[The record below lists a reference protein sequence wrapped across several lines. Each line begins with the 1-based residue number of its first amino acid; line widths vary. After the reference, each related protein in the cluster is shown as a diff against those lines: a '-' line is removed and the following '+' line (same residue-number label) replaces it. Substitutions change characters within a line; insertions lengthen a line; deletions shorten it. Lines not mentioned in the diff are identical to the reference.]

1 MKVPPI
7 QRNIICTL
15 ASYVG
20 GVVLDITK
28 NTAIRIFLYLAFSI
42 TIPTES
48 VLAQNI
54 DKNCNTTLNDTLF
67 LCAGTLVQIDSRNIY
82 IRQDTLI
89 PLGST
94 SSDIRILRDPYQH
107 TVSFYDSLRTVAS
120 RSPFVLGLYNLLVPD
135 SRETAAEVQTGNKT
149 EAGIN
154 RYQKFKGLKIKKIE
168 IEQIDVFGPT
178 LTNPGKKP
186 ESWLARTGN
195 KLHITTRESVIISNL
210 LFKEGDIIDPVVLA
224 ENAQLLRSLPYFE
237 DAVIEVVPDWNSQ
250 GQADVFI
257 ITKDLFSFGLDISIP
272 NILIWDLDI
281 YNQNFLGRGHRL
293 STTVTVN
300 AKNGVLFKGSRFGYR
315 IDNIRG
321 TFVNAEA
328 SVVNE
333 DRSGSYGLKL
343 FRDFY
348 SSGTQVAGGLEL
360 YHQYEDRKLFS
371 QYFRDEK
378 LQLNRQVLWL
388 GQALRIGNRNN
399 ATNVV
404 FAAALQN
411 SLYSKRPYVDA
422 DSNKLFHNS
431 SQVIMGLI
439 LSKNSYYTGN
449 YIYQFGRTE
458 DIPYGYQVAVNFGPD
473 AYEYSN
479 RFYTSISTGLAKFV
493 PGFGY
498 FSGRATW
505 DGYWDKKQL
514 SQGQIGITLGY
525 FSPLQ
530 NKFFN
535 KVRHFIT
542 LKYVTGLRRLEGE
555 TINVVNELGIGGLN
569 SDDTLYFAGNQ
580 KITANVTSMVY
591 TPVYY
596 YGFKLAWFTFANLAW
611 VGPEPGKQ
619 GPNHLYSGFGIGC
632 FVRNE
637 NLVIKTIKLRA
648 GFYPDLPQNKPG
660 FLFEF
665 TGVTSLQF
673 LDFKPKRPQTFKYE

>member
-1 MKVPPI
+1 MNTPPI
-7 QRNIICTL
+7 QRKDSGQS
-15 ASYVG
+15 ASYFG
-20 GVVLDITK
+20 GIILDSIKNRALRVLQSV
-28 NTAIRIFLYLAFSI
+28 LFSI
-42 TIPTES
+42 VLLSETI
-48 VLAQNI
+48 LAQNV
-54 DKNCNTTLNDTLF
+54 DKNCNTTFNDTLF
-67 LCAGTLVQIDSRNIY
+67 LCAGTLVRVDSRNIY
-82 IRQDTLI
+82 IRMDTLI
-89 PLGST
+89 PLSST
-94 SSDIRILRDPYQH
+94 SSNIRILRDPYQH

-120 RSPFVLGLYNLLVPD
+120 KSPFVLGLYNILVPD
-135 SRETAAEVQTGNKT
+135 SRETAAEVQTGSRT

-154 RYQKFKGLKIKKIE
+154 QYQKYKGLKIKRIE

-178 LTNPGKKP
+178 LANPGKKP

-195 KLHITTRESVIISNL
+195 KLHMTTRESVIISNL
-210 LFKEGDIIDPVVLA
+210 LFKEGEVIDPVVLA

-237 DAVIEVVPDWNSQ
+237 DAIIEVVPNWDVQ
-250 GQADVFI
+250 GEADIFV
-257 ITKDLFSFGLDISIP
+257 ITKDLFSFGLDIGVP
-272 NILIWDLDI
+272 NILKWDLDV

-293 STTVTVN
+293 STTFSIN
-300 AKNGVLFKGSRFGYR
+300 AKDGVFFRASRFGYR
-315 IDNIRG
+315 VDNIKG
-321 TFVNAEA
+321 TFINAEA
-328 SVVNE
+328 SVVTE
-333 DRSGSYGLKL
+333 ERSGSYGFKM

-360 YHQYEDRKLFS
+360 YHQYEEKKLFS

-404 FAAALQN
+404 FAASLQN
-411 SLYSKRPYVDA
+411 NLYSKRPYVDA
-422 DSNKLFHNS
+422 DSNQLFHNS
-431 SQVIMGLI
+431 SQVLAGLI

-458 DIPYGYQVAVNFGPD
+458 DIPYGYQIAVNFGPD

-479 RFYTSISTGLAKFV
+479 RFYTSVSAGLAKFMT
-493 PGFGY
+493 GFGY
-498 FSGRATW
+498 LSGRATW

-514 SQGQIGITLGY
+514 SQGHLGITIGY

-555 TINVVNELGIGGLN
+555 SINVVNELGIGGLT

-619 GPNHLYSGFGIGC
+619 GTNHLYSGFGIGC
-632 FVRNE
+632 FLRNE